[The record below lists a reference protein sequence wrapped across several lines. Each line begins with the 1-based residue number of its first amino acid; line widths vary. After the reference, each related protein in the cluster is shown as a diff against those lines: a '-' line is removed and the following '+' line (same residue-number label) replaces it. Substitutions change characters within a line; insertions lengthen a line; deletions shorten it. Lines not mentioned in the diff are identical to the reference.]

1 MVYKLKKIISLFL
14 TAVLVLALAGCSG
27 NSNGS
32 SNLSTINEN
41 SSSQNSSNISKDN
54 TGKISVVVS
63 IFPAYDFSR
72 EIAGDKAELTLLL
85 PPGSESHSYEPTP
98 QDIITIQNCDVFIY
112 VGGESDVWVDK
123 ILESMDTSNMKIL
136 KMMDMV
142 DVVEEEIV
150 EGMEGDEHDHGTSD
164 EDHNHEE
171 DQDVHSSDVDH
182 EEDAEYDEH
191 VWTSVRNSQL
201 IVQSISDT
209 FCDIDSEN
217 KELYKSNTAAY
228 IEELNE
234 LDKEFEEVVSK
245 SKYNTI
251 VFGDRFPLR
260 YFADDYGLTYYA
272 AFPGCSSETEAS
284 ASTVAFLIDTIEELG
299 LPVVFH
305 IEFSNERMADA
316 ISESTGAKSLLF
328 HSCHN
333 VSKDDIEAGVGYID
347 LMKQNVINLE
357 EALN

>member
-1 MVYKLKKIISLFL
+1 MKKIISLFL
-14 TAVLVLALAGCSG
+14 AAVLVLALASCSG

-32 SNLSTINEN
+32 SNLSTKNEN
-41 SSSQNSSNISKDN
+41 SSSQNSSNISKDD

-150 EGMEGDEHDHGTSD
+150 EGMEGDEHDH
-164 EDHNHEE
+164 
-171 DQDVHSSDVDH
+171 DH

-201 IVQSISDT
+201 IVQAISDT

-228 IEELNE
+228 IEELKE

-316 ISESTGAKSLLF
+316 ISEGTGAKSLLF